1 MDAALELSDVYLTL
15 PAASGPVEILKGV
28 SFRAMPGES
37 VAVVGP
43 SGSGKSSLIAVST
56 GIERATKG
64 EVKLLGESLTGKS
77 EDGLARLRRG
87 RVSLVFQSFH
97 LLGTMNAF
105 DNVRAPLEI
114 AGLAEVDR
122 LAKSGLEAVG
132 LGARMD
138 HYPGQLSGGERQRV
152 AVARALASNPAIVFA
167 DEPTGNLDR
176 ASGAMVADML
186 FAIARDRNATL
197 IVVTHDLDIAKRA
210 DRIVEMSDGR
220 IVMNASRAW
229 LRIARRE
236 LAGGLGGFWIY
247 LACLALG
254 AWAIAAAGSI
264 TASFTS
270 GLEIQ
275 SRVLLG
281 GDAGISVSQREA
293 SEAELAWMRERSTA
307 ISQASAIDLMGRK
320 GSAVRQIDVRGVD
333 ASFPLLG
340 SFGFNPGAPPLADVL
355 ARREGA
361 WGIAASECRADPA
374 WCRHWR
380 PLHAWRLRSRG
391 ARPVAA

>member
-1 MDAALELSDVYLTL
+1 MTSPASNPALELENVYLTL

-43 SGSGKSSLIAVST
+43 SGSGKSSLIAVAT

-64 EVKLLGESLTGKS
+64 EVKLLGDSLTGKS

-114 AGLAEVDR
+114 AGLANVDQ

-138 HYPGQLSGGERQRV
+138 HFPGQLSGGERQRV

-176 ASGAMVADML
+176 ASGSMVADML
-186 FAIARDRNATL
+186 FAIARQRNATL
-197 IVVTHDLDIAKRA
+197 VVVTHDMELARRA
-210 DRIVEMSDGR
+210 NRIVEMSDGK
-220 IVMNASRAW
+220 IVS
-229 LRIARRE
+229 
-236 LAGGLGGFWIY
+236 
-247 LACLALG
+247 
-254 AWAIAAAGSI
+254 
-264 TASFTS
+264 
-270 GLEIQ
+270 
-275 SRVLLG
+275 
-281 GDAGISVSQREA
+281 
-293 SEAELAWMRERSTA
+293 
-307 ISQASAIDLMGRK
+307 
-320 GSAVRQIDVRGVD
+320 
-333 ASFPLLG
+333 
-340 SFGFNPGAPPLADVL
+340 
-355 ARREGA
+355 
-361 WGIAASECRADPA
+361 
-374 WCRHWR
+374 
-380 PLHAWRLRSRG
+380 
-391 ARPVAA
+391 